1 MPPPCV
7 RYHWAME
14 IGLIGLGRMGGN
26 MARRLAR
33 HGIGVAGYSLDPGSG
48 AAFGNEPRIRIV
60 GTLEALIAALPAP
73 RIVWLMVPAGAATD
87 ENVEALAARLAA
99 GDLVV
104 DGGNAFYRDSQRR
117 ARQLAAR
124 GIGFV
129 DAGVSGG
136 VWGLTEGYG
145 LMMGGERAH
154 FERILPLVRAL
165 APAPDKGWV
174 HCGAVGAGHYAK
186 MIHNGIEYGLMQAY
200 AEGFALLAA
209 HKEFTLPIADIA
221 EAWRHG
227 TVIRSWLLDLT
238 AGVLRDPA
246 ALARVGAR
254 IADSG
259 EGRWT
264 AHEAIDLGVP
274 APVISTALMTRFASQ
289 GADDY
294 GARLLALVRNAFGG
308 HPLPPAGTEAVREP
322 PPGR

>member
-1 MPPPCV
+1 MTT
-7 RYHWAME
+7 
-14 IGLIGLGRMGGN
+14 GLIGLGRMGGN

-33 HGIGVAGYSLDPGSG
+33 HGIEVAGYSRD
-48 AAFGNEPRIRIV
+48 AAARAFADEPRIRVV
-60 GTLEALIAALPAP
+60 GSIDALVSALPAP
-73 RIVWLMVPAGAATD
+73 RIVWLMVPAGAATE

-117 ARQLAAR
+117 AARLAER
-124 GIGFV
+124 GIGFL

-136 VWGLTEGYG
+136 VWGLDEGYG
-145 LMMGGERAH
+145 LMVGGERAD

-165 APAPDKGWV
+165 APAPDRGWV
-174 HCGAVGAGHYAK
+174 HCGAAGAGHYAK
-186 MIHNGIEYGLMQAY
+186 MVHNGIEYGLMQAY

-209 HKEFTLPIADIA
+209 RKDLDLPLARIA

-274 APVISTALMTRFASQ
+274 APVISTALMARFASQ
-289 GADDY
+289 GADDF

-308 HPLPPAGTEAVREP
+308 HPLPAEAVPREP
-322 PPGR
+322 PPDR

>member
-1 MPPPCV
+1 MANV
-7 RYHWAME
+7 RYHLPMH
-14 IGLIGLGRMGGN
+14 IGMIGLGRMGGN
-26 MARRLAR
+26 MAQRLAR
-33 HGIGVAGYSLDPGSG
+33 HGIDVTGYSRPPIPVLPD
-48 AAFGNEPRIRIV
+48 EPRIRIV
-60 GTLEALIAALPAP
+60 ATLDELIRALPAP
-73 RIVWLMVPAGAATD
+73 RIVWLMVPAGEATE
-87 ENVEALAARLAA
+87 ENVEALATRLAS
-99 GDLVV
+99 GDLVI

-117 ARQLAAR
+117 AQQLAAR
-124 GIGFV
+124 GIGFL

-145 LMMGGERAH
+145 MMVGGERAH

-165 APAPDKGWV
+165 APAPDRGWV
-174 HCGAVGAGHYAK
+174 YCGPVGAGHYTK
-186 MIHNGIEYGLMQAY
+186 MVHNGIEYGLMQAY

-209 HKEFTLPIADIA
+209 RKDLALPLGEIA

-238 AGVLRDPA
+238 AGVLREPA

-264 AHEAIDLGVP
+264 AREAIDLGVP
-274 APVISTALMTRFASQ
+274 APVISAALMTRFASQ
-289 GADDY
+289 GADDF

-308 HPLPPAGTEAVREP
+308 HPLPPATAPDPKARP
-322 PPGR
+322 PDR